1 METWQLFALF
11 ALILLSPRIN
21 DETADRLA
29 DVCII
34 VALIHLTIYFIIHIL
49 K

>member
-1 METWQLFALF
+1 METWQLFSLF

-21 DETADRLA
+21 DKTAQELA

-34 VALIHLTIYFIIHIL
+34 VALIHLTIYFIVHIL